1 MKAEFGSCRTHV
13 RRRRVGTSTTGA
25 PDWKLFFGSGGRWN
39 DCHCGRAFWRCW
51 LYDVERAQ
59 KRFMPASTF
68 KVPHALFVLDAGAV
82 RDAPGDS
89 DGVKRDFDGWNQDQT
104 LRSSMRHSTVWV
116 YQQFAREIGEVREKE
131 YLTLDSVWQ
140 RRPVRRCR
148 SLCSTAT
155 LPDFSH
161 GTGGFPA
168 KTVSK
173 RASVQGRASAS
184 GQGYHDRRG
193 RARIA
198 ILRAKTGWQARV
210 EPQIG
215 WWVGWVETPTG
226 AVIFA
231 LNIDLPGGKEGC
243 AETGRRLSDRYS
255 SRSEHFRAET
265 CTGFS
270 RRISPLQTVLPPLRN
285 WMRSSRS

>member
-1 MKAEFGSCRTHV
+1 M
-13 RRRRVGTSTTGA
+13 
-25 PDWKLFFGSGGRWN
+25 
-39 DCHCGRAFWRCW
+39 
-51 LYDVERAQ
+51 
-59 KRFMPASTF
+59 
-68 KVPHALFVLDAGAV
+68 
-82 RDAPGDS
+82 

-131 YLTLDSVWQ
+131 YLTRIQYGNADPSGG
-140 RRPVRRCR
+140 CR
-148 SLCSTAT
+148 SLRLDGALRISAMEQV
-155 LPDFSH
+155 D
-161 GTGGFPA
+161 FPA

-193 RARIA
+193 RARL

-231 LNIDLPGGKEGC
+231 LNIDLPGGMKDAPKRE
-243 AETGRRLSDRYS
+243 AIV
-255 SRSEHFRAET
+255 RS
-265 CTGFS
+265 
-270 RRISPLQTVLPPLRN
+270 ILQSIGALPR
-285 WMRSSRS
+285 